1 MRRKILRI
9 SDMTQKRE
17 NGFQAVLFFSD
28 YRKVRFDYQNVD
40 FGFSGIWYN
49 NEENGGHACMNRHL
63 TSISIET
70 LVEMVQ

>member
-49 NEENGGHACMNRHL
+49 INNKM
-63 TSISIET
+63 
-70 LVEMVQ
+70 